1 MTEELRQSLRRAMLE
16 ASSRRHEYVTLEHLL
31 LALCSDPVGA
41 RVLQSVGVRLPRLV
55 RDIEEFL
62 DNELETL
69 PSVPPEPPEQPALA
83 AEAAEAAKAEE
94 EAAES
99 LAEPRSRARTT
110 EAESTDLTSGG
121 EPAEEPAEARN
132 PDRANGSEE
141 HAGTRA
147 AGDEQAAGD
156 GPAEG
161 AEERLPKQTIAFW
174 RVIERAAMHAHGAGK
189 TELDAGAV
197 IASLMREQECHA
209 VHALHAQDV
218 SRFDVVRYLSHGTV
232 KSAPGLGAPES
243 AEEDAEEVEDPLERF
258 AANLNERA
266 AEGSIDPLVGRLDE
280 VRVVCETLA
289 RRRKNNPVLVG
300 DPGVGKTA
308 IVEGLALA
316 VHEGNV
322 PELLSEVTIHALD
335 MGALLAGAR
344 YRGDFEQ
351 RLKAVIDRIVSEPE
365 HILFIDE
372 IHTIVGAGAVSSG
385 ALDASNILKPGLA
398 SGKLRCIGSTTH
410 AEYKGSFDRDRALAR
425 RFQMIEID
433 EPTIEES
440 AEILRGLRDRYE
452 QHHDVK
458 YADEALD
465 AAADLSARYLL
476 DRRLPD
482 KAIDLL
488 DQAGA
493 SNRLLAGEERKSVLA
508 PVDMER
514 VVASMARIPEKSVSS
529 DDRDALA
536 HLEEDLQAVIF
547 GQDEAIRSIASA
559 VKLGRAGL
567 GDLERP
573 IGSFLFSGPTG
584 VGKTELA
591 RQLAEVLGIAFTRF
605 DMSEYME
612 KHTVSRLVGA
622 PPGYVG
628 FDQGGLLTDAI
639 RRTPHTVLLL
649 DEIEKAHP
657 DVYNILLQVMDHATL
672 TDNNGR
678 KADFRHVILIMT
690 TNAGG
695 RELTTRPMGFGDRS
709 RLSAQDASRPAVE
722 RLFSPEF
729 RNRIDAWVVFKAL
742 EMDSVRLIVDKLV
755 GELGDQLRD
764 RGIAIEMTDGARGWL
779 AEHGYQPDFGARPMR
794 RLIDEKI
801 KRRLADE
808 ILFGKLSDGGRI
820 VVDAKEGAS
829 LEDGLLLRTRRR
841 RKARRKKPN

>member
-41 RVLQSVGVRLPRLV
+41 RVLQAAGVRLPRLV
-55 RDIEEFL
+55 RDVEEFL
-62 DNELETL
+62 DHQLEIL
-69 PSVPPEPPEQPALA
+69 PPALS
-83 AEAAEAAKAEE
+83 AEAAE
-94 EAAES
+94 EAAS
-99 LAEPRSRARTT
+99 
-110 EAESTDLTSGG
+110 
-121 EPAEEPAEARN
+121 PAAGTQAADDEDGAG
-132 PDRANGSEE
+132 RANGNRE
-141 HAGTRA
+141 HGGTEA
-147 AGDEQAAGD
+147 PGDEQGD
-156 GPAEG
+156 EQ
-161 AEERLPKQTIAFW
+161 LPKQTIAFW
-174 RVIERAAMHAHGAGK
+174 RVVERAAMHAHGAGK
-189 TELDAGAV
+189 SELDAGAV
-197 IASLMREQECHA
+197 IASLLREQESHA
-209 VHALHAQDV
+209 VYVLKIQDV
-218 SRFDVVRYLSHGTV
+218 SRLDVIRYLSHGTV
-232 KSAPGLGAPES
+232 KSAPGLTATQSPES
-243 AEEDAEEVEDPLERF
+243 DAEEGDEEEVEDPLERF
-258 AANLNERA
+258 ASNLNERA
-266 AEGSIDPLVGRLDE
+266 AEGAIDPLVGRLDE
-280 VRVVCETLA
+280 MRVVCETLA

-322 PELLSEVTIHALD
+322 PELLSKVTIYALD
-335 MGALLAGAR
+335 MGALLAGTR
-344 YRGDFEQ
+344 YRGDFEE
-351 RLKAVIDRIVSEPE
+351 RLKAVIERIISEPE

-385 ALDASNILKPGLA
+385 SLDASNILKPGLA

-433 EPTIEES
+433 EPTVEES

-452 QHHDVK
+452 EHHEVK
-458 YADEALD
+458 YANEALD

-482 KAIDLL
+482 KAIDLV

-493 SNRLLAGEERKSVLA
+493 SNRLQTADERKSVLD

-514 VVASMARIPEKSVSS
+514 VVASMAKIPEKSVSS

-536 HLEEDLQAVIF
+536 HLEEELEAVIF
-547 GQDEAIRSIASA
+547 GQDDAIRSISSA

-567 GDLERP
+567 GALERP

-612 KHTVSRLVGA
+612 KHTVSRLIGA

-695 RELTTRPMGFGDRS
+695 RELATKPMGFGDRS
-709 RLSAQDASRPAVE
+709 RLTAEAASKPAVE
-722 RLFSPEF
+722 RLFTPEF

-742 EMDSVRLIVDKLV
+742 EMDSVKRIVDKLV
-755 GELGDQLRD
+755 GELGGQLEE
-764 RGIAIEMTDGARGWL
+764 RGIAIELTDGARDWL
-779 AEHGYQPDFGARPMR
+779 AENGYEPDFGARPMR

-801 KRRLADE
+801 KRKLADE
-808 ILFGKLSDGGRI
+808 ILFGKLADGGKI
-820 VVDAKEGAS
+820 VVDAKEGATAN
-829 LEDGLLLRTRRR
+829 DGLLLKTGRK
-841 RKARRKKPN
+841 RKARRKKPH

>member
-1 MTEELRQSLRRAMLE
+1 MTEDLRQSLRRAMLE

-31 LALCSDPVGA
+31 LALCADPVGA
-41 RVLQSVGVRLPRLV
+41 KTLQAVGVRLPRLV
-55 RDIEEFL
+55 RELEEFL
-62 DNELETL
+62 EQQLETL
-69 PSVPPEPPEQPALA
+69 PPVLPADAADETAGSASAEMDGTQDGGAEHGPE
-83 AEAAEAAKAEE
+83 
-94 EAAES
+94 S
-99 LAEPRSRARTT
+99 
-110 EAESTDLTSGG
+110 
-121 EPAEEPAEARN
+121 
-132 PDRANGSEE
+132 
-141 HAGTRA
+141 
-147 AGDEQAAGD
+147 GDED
-156 GPAEG
+156 ESP
-161 AEERLPKQTIAFW
+161 PKQTIAFW

-189 TELDAGAV
+189 SELDAGAV
-197 IASLMREQECHA
+197 IASLMREKESQA
-209 VHALHAQDV
+209 VYLLQSQDV
-218 SRFDVVRYLSHGTV
+218 ERLDVIRYLSHGTV
-232 KSAPGLGAPES
+232 KQGSGLPAPQHVEPDADG
-243 AEEDAEEVEDPLERF
+243 EEEEEVEDPLEQF
-258 AANLNERA
+258 ASNLNERA

-280 VRVVCETLA
+280 VRVLCETLA

-316 VHEGNV
+316 VHEKNV
-322 PELLSEVTIHALD
+322 PELLSKVTIYALD
-335 MGALLAGAR
+335 MGALLAGTR

-351 RLKAVIDRIVSEPE
+351 RLKAVIDRIISEPD

-385 ALDASNILKPGLA
+385 SLDASNILKPGLA

-425 RFQMIEID
+425 RFQMIEIE
-433 EPTIEES
+433 EPSIEES

-452 QHHDVK
+452 EHHEVK

-482 KAIDLL
+482 KAIDLV

-493 SNRLLAGEERKSVLA
+493 SNRLMTKDERKGVLD

-514 VVASMARIPEKSVSS
+514 VVASMAKIPEKSVSS
-529 DDRDALA
+529 DDRDALLN
-536 HLEEDLQAVIF
+536 LEEELQAVIF
-547 GQDEAIRSIASA
+547 GQDEAIRSISSA

-567 GDLERP
+567 GTLERP

-591 RQLAEVLGIAFTRF
+591 RQLAQVLGIAFTRF

-612 KHTVSRLVGA
+612 KHTVSRLIGA

-695 RELTTRPMGFGDRS
+695 RELTTKPMGFGDRS
-709 RLSAQDASRPAVE
+709 KLSAEAASKPAVE
-722 RLFSPEF
+722 RLFTPEF

-755 GELGDQLRD
+755 GELGLQLADRD
-764 RGIAIEMTDGARGWL
+764 LRIELKEAARDWL
-779 AEHGYQPDFGARPMR
+779 AEHGYEPDFGARPMR

-808 ILFGKLSDGGRI
+808 ILFGKLADGGKI

-829 LEDGLLLRTRRR
+829 LEDGLVLRTRRKR
-841 RKARRKKPN
+841 RAKRKKAN

>member
-1 MTEELRQSLRRAMLE
+1 MTEDLRQSLRRAMLE

-31 LALCSDPVGA
+31 LALCADPVGA
-41 RVLQSVGVRLPRLV
+41 KTLQAVGVRLPRLV
-55 RDIEEFL
+55 RELEEFL
-62 DNELETL
+62 EQQLETL
-69 PSVPPEPPEQPALA
+69 PPVLPADA
-83 AEAAEAAKAEE
+83 ADETA
-94 EAAES
+94 
-99 LAEPRSRARTT
+99 
-110 EAESTDLTSGG
+110 
-121 EPAEEPAEARN
+121 
-132 PDRANGSEE
+132 GSAS
-141 HAGTRA
+141 AGTDGTQDEGA
-147 AGDEQAAGD
+147 GQAPESGDED
-156 GPAEG
+156 ESP
-161 AEERLPKQTIAFW
+161 PKQTIAFW

-189 TELDAGAV
+189 SELDAGAV
-197 IASLMREQECHA
+197 IASLMREKESQA
-209 VHALHAQDV
+209 VYLLQSQDV
-218 SRFDVVRYLSHGTV
+218 ERLDVIRYLSHGTV
-232 KSAPGLGAPES
+232 KQGSGLPAPQHVEPDADG
-243 AEEDAEEVEDPLERF
+243 EEEEEVEDPLEQF
-258 AANLNERA
+258 ASNLNERA

-280 VRVVCETLA
+280 VRVLCETLA

-322 PELLSEVTIHALD
+322 PELISQVTIYALD
-335 MGALLAGAR
+335 MGALLAGTR

-351 RLKAVIDRIVSEPE
+351 RLKAVIDRIISEPE

-385 ALDASNILKPGLA
+385 SLDASNILKPGLA

-425 RFQMIEID
+425 RFQMIEIE
-433 EPTIEES
+433 EPSIEES

-452 QHHDVK
+452 EHHEVK

-482 KAIDLL
+482 KAIDLV

-493 SNRLLAGEERKSVLA
+493 SNRLMTEDERKGVLD

-514 VVASMARIPEKSVSS
+514 VVASMAKIPEKSVSS
-529 DDRDALA
+529 DDRDALLN
-536 HLEEDLQAVIF
+536 LEEELKAVIF
-547 GQDEAIRSIASA
+547 GQDEAIRSISSA

-567 GDLERP
+567 GTLERP

-591 RQLAEVLGIAFTRF
+591 RQLAQVLGIAFTRF

-612 KHTVSRLVGA
+612 KHTVSRLIGA

-695 RELTTRPMGFGDRS
+695 RELTTKPMGFGDRS
-709 RLSAQDASRPAVE
+709 KLSAEAASKPAVE
-722 RLFSPEF
+722 RLFTPEF

-755 GELGDQLRD
+755 GELGLQLADRD
-764 RGIAIEMTDGARGWL
+764 LRIELKDAARDWL
-779 AEHGYQPDFGARPMR
+779 AEHGYEPDFGARPMR

-801 KRRLADE
+801 KRKLADE
-808 ILFGKLSDGGRI
+808 ILFGKLADGGKI

-829 LEDGLLLRTRRR
+829 LEDGLVLRTRRKR
-841 RKARRKKPN
+841 RAKRKKAN

>member
-1 MTEELRQSLRRAMLE
+1 MTEDLRQSLRRAMLE

-62 DNELETL
+62 DHQMETL
-69 PSVPPEPPEQPALA
+69 PPALS
-83 AEAAEAAKAEE
+83 AEAAGEAADPA
-94 EAAES
+94 
-99 LAEPRSRARTT
+99 RAQ
-110 EAESTDLTSGG
+110 AGG
-121 EPAEEPAEARN
+121 EE
-132 PDRANGSEE
+132 NGEVQSNGGQDQ
-141 HAGTRA
+141 AGTETP
-147 AGDEQAAGD
+147 DEEQGD
-156 GPAEG
+156 GQP
-161 AEERLPKQTIAFW
+161 PKQTIAFW
-174 RVIERAAMHAHGAGK
+174 RVVERAAMHAHGAGK

-197 IASLMREQECHA
+197 IASLMREQESHA
-209 VHALHAQDV
+209 VYVLKVQDV
-218 SRFDVVRYLSHGTV
+218 SRLDIIRYLSHGTV
-232 KSAPGLGAPES
+232 KSAPGLTAPQSPEAD
-243 AEEDAEEVEDPLERF
+243 AEEGDEEEVEDPLEQF
-258 AANLNERA
+258 ASNLNERA

-280 VRVVCETLA
+280 VRVLWETLA

-322 PELLSEVTIHALD
+322 PELLSKVTIYALD
-335 MGALLAGAR
+335 MGALLAGTR

-351 RLKAVIDRIVSEPE
+351 RLKAVIDRIISEPE

-385 ALDASNILKPGLA
+385 SLDASNILKPRLA

-433 EPTIEES
+433 EPSIEES

-452 QHHDVK
+452 EHHEVK

-482 KAIDLL
+482 KAIDLV

-493 SNRLLAGEERKSVLA
+493 ANRLMTAKERKSVLD

-514 VVASMARIPEKSVSS
+514 VVASMAKIPEKSVSS
-529 DDRDALA
+529 DDRDALLN
-536 HLEEDLQAVIF
+536 LEEELKAVIF
-547 GQDEAIRSIASA
+547 GQDEAIRSISSA

-567 GDLERP
+567 GTLERP

-612 KHTVSRLVGA
+612 KHTVSRLIGA

-695 RELTTRPMGFGDRS
+695 RELTTKPMGFGDRS
-709 RLSAQDASRPAVE
+709 KLSAEAASKPAVE
-722 RLFSPEF
+722 RLFTPEF

-755 GELGDQLRD
+755 GELGGQLDD
-764 RGIAIEMTDGARGWL
+764 RKIAIELTDKARDWL
-779 AEHGYQPDFGARPMR
+779 AEHGYEPDFGARPMR

-801 KRRLADE
+801 KRKLADE
-808 ILFGKLSDGGRI
+808 ILFGKLANGGKI
-820 VVDAKEGAS
+820 VVDAKEEAS
-829 LEDGLLLRTRRR
+829 LEDGLLLRTRRKR
-841 RKARRKKPN
+841 RARRKKPN

>member
-1 MTEELRQSLRRAMLE
+1 MTEELRLSLRRAMLE

-41 RVLQSVGVRLPRLV
+41 RVLQAVGVRLPRLV
-55 RDIEEFL
+55 REVEEFL
-62 DNELETL
+62 DHQLETL
-69 PSVPPEPPEQPALA
+69 PPALSADAAEQPVGHVAGEQA
-83 AEAAEAAKAEE
+83 APPAAGGQAAVDEGGRDRSDGNADGDGEE
-94 EAAES
+94 EAA
-99 LAEPRSRARTT
+99 PQQ
-110 EAESTDLTSGG
+110 
-121 EPAEEPAEARN
+121 AEEQP
-132 PDRANGSEE
+132 
-141 HAGTRA
+141 
-147 AGDEQAAGD
+147 
-156 GPAEG
+156 
-161 AEERLPKQTIAFW
+161 PKQTIAFW
-174 RVIERAAMHAHGAGK
+174 RVVERAAIHAHGAGK
-189 TELDAGAV
+189 TELDAGGV
-197 IASLMREQECHA
+197 IASLMREKESHA
-209 VHALHAQDV
+209 VYVLKRQDV
-218 SRFDVVRYLSHGTV
+218 NRLDVIRYLSHGTV
-232 KSAPGLGAPES
+232 KTSPGLTAPQREES
-243 AEEDAEEVEDPLERF
+243 EADHGEEEEVEDPLERF
-258 AANLNERA
+258 ASNLNERA

-280 VRVVCETLA
+280 LRVVCETLA

-308 IVEGLALA
+308 IAEGLALA
-316 VHEGNV
+316 VHEGKV
-322 PELLSEVTIHALD
+322 PELLSKVTIYALD
-335 MGALLAGAR
+335 MGALLAGTR
-344 YRGDFEQ
+344 YRGDFEE
-351 RLKAVIDRIVSEPE
+351 RLKAVIERIVAEPE

-385 ALDASNILKPGLA
+385 SLDASNILKPALA

-425 RFQMIEID
+425 RFQMIEIE
-433 EPTIEES
+433 EPTVEES
-440 AEILRGLRDRYE
+440 AEILRGLRERYE
-452 QHHDVK
+452 EHHSVK

-482 KAIDLL
+482 KAIDLV

-493 SNRLLAGEERKSVLA
+493 ANRLLSNEEQKSVLD
-508 PVDMER
+508 PLDMER
-514 VVASMARIPEKSVSS
+514 VVASMAKIPEKSVSS
-529 DDRDALA
+529 DDRDALSN
-536 HLEEDLQAVIF
+536 LEEELQRVIF
-547 GQDEAIRSIASA
+547 GQDDAIRSIASA

-567 GDLERP
+567 GSLERP

-591 RQLAEVLGIAFTRF
+591 RQLAEVLGIAFSRF

-612 KHTVSRLVGA
+612 KHTVSRLIGA

-678 KADFRHVILIMT
+678 KADFRHVIVIMT

-695 RELTTRPMGFGDRS
+695 RELTTKPMGFGERS
-709 RLSAQDASRPAVE
+709 KLSAAAASKPAVE
-722 RLFSPEF
+722 RLFTPEF

-742 EMDSVRLIVDKLV
+742 EMDSVRRIVDKLV
-755 GELGDQLRD
+755 GELGDQLKD
-764 RGIAIEMTDGARGWL
+764 RGIAIKLTDGARGWL
-779 AEHGYQPDFGARPMR
+779 AEHGYEPDFGARPMR

-801 KRRLADE
+801 KRKLADE
-808 ILFGKLSDGGRI
+808 ILFGKLAEGGTI

-829 LEDGLLLRTRRR
+829 PEDGLLLKTKPGGK
-841 RKARRKKPN
+841 RKRQKPT

>member
-1 MTEELRQSLRRAMLE
+1 MASVRMTEELRQSLRRAMLD
-16 ASSRRHEYVTLEHLL
+16 ASTRRHEYVTLEHLL

-41 RVLQSVGVRLPRLV
+41 KVLQAVGVRLPRLAS
-55 RDIEEFL
+55 DIEEYL
-62 DNELETL
+62 ADQLEARPLAL
-69 PSVPPEPPEQPALA
+69 P
-83 AEAAEAAKAEE
+83 AEAAEAPETGG
-94 EAAES
+94 EAAE
-99 LAEPRSRARTT
+99 AGPAAATGG
-110 EAESTDLTSGG
+110 AES
-121 EPAEEPAEARN
+121 E
-132 PDRANGSEE
+132 NGSPER
-141 HAGTRA
+141 AGADTPEDESA
-147 AGDEQAAGD
+147 DEQ
-156 GPAEG
+156 P
-161 AEERLPKQTIAFW
+161 PKQTLAFW
-174 RVIERAAMHAHGAGK
+174 RVVERAALHAHGAGK
-189 TELDAGAV
+189 TEVDAGGV
-197 IASLMREQECHA
+197 IAAMMREQESHA
-209 VHALHAQDV
+209 VYVLEAQDV
-218 SRFDVVRYLSHGTV
+218 SRLDVIRYLSHGTV
-232 KSAPGLGAPES
+232 KSAPGLPGAES
-243 AEEDAEEVEDPLERF
+243 PDADAAEGEEEVEDPLERF
-258 AANLNERA
+258 ASNLNERA

-322 PELLSEVTIHALD
+322 PELLSKVTIHALD
-335 MGALLAGAR
+335 MGALLAGTR

-351 RLKAVIDRIVSEPE
+351 RLKAVIDRIVAEPE

-385 ALDASNILKPGLA
+385 SLDASNILKPGLA

-433 EPTIEES
+433 EPSVEES

-452 QHHDVK
+452 EHHDVK

-482 KAIDLL
+482 KAIDLM

-493 SNRLLAGEERKSVLA
+493 ANRLVAGKERKGVLD

-514 VVASMARIPEKSVSS
+514 VVASMAKIPEKSVSS
-529 DDRDALA
+529 DDRDALLN
-536 HLEEDLQAVIF
+536 LEEELKAVIF
-547 GQDEAIRSIASA
+547 GQDEAIRSISSA

-567 GDLERP
+567 GTLERP

-612 KHTVSRLVGA
+612 KHTVSRLIGA

-695 RELTTRPMGFGDRS
+695 RELTTKPMGFGDRS
-709 RLSAQDASRPAVE
+709 KLTAEAASKPAVE
-722 RLFSPEF
+722 RLFTPEF

-742 EMDSVRLIVDKLV
+742 EMDSVRRIVDKLV
-755 GELGDQLRD
+755 GELGGQLED
-764 RGIAIEMTDGARGWL
+764 RGIKIELTAAARGWL
-779 AEHGYQPDFGARPMR
+779 AEHGYEPDFGARPMR

-801 KRRLADE
+801 KRKLADE
-808 ILFGKLSDGGRI
+808 ILFGKLADGGKI
-820 VVDAKEGAS
+820 VVDAKDGAT
-829 LEDGLLLRTRRR
+829 LEDGLLLRTRRKR
-841 RKARRKKPN
+841 RSRRKKPN

>member
-1 MTEELRQSLRRAMLE
+1 MTEDLRQSLRRAMLE

-31 LALCSDPVGA
+31 LALCADPVGA
-41 RVLQSVGVRLPRLV
+41 KVLQAVGARLPRLV
-55 RDIEEFL
+55 RDIEEYLADHL
-62 DNELETL
+62 DTL
-69 PSVPPEPPEQPALA
+69 PPAL
-83 AEAAEAAKAEE
+83 
-94 EAAES
+94 
-99 LAEPRSRARTT
+99 
-110 EAESTDLTSGG
+110 
-121 EPAEEPAEARN
+121 PAEASATGGEATGPAGGTPGSAEEAGVAAKPENGGPEESQGAAADDDANRG
-132 PDRANGSEE
+132 NGSPEQ
-141 HAGTRA
+141 GGPDP
-147 AGDEQAAGD
+147 AGDEPDEEQA
-156 GPAEG
+156 
-161 AEERLPKQTIAFW
+161 PKQTIAFW
-174 RVIERAAMHAHGAGK
+174 RVVERAAMHAHGAGK
-189 TELDAGAV
+189 AEVDAGGV
-197 IASLMREQECHA
+197 IAALMREQESHA
-209 VHALHAQDV
+209 VYVLQAQDV
-218 SRFDVVRYLSHGTV
+218 SRLDVVRYLSHGTV
-232 KSAPGLGAPES
+232 KTAPGLPGAPSPDADGETG
-243 AEEDAEEVEDPLERF
+243 EEEEVEDPLERF
-258 AANLNERA
+258 ASNLNERA

-322 PELLSEVTIHALD
+322 PELLSDVTIHALD
-335 MGALLAGAR
+335 MGALLAGTR

-351 RLKAVIDRIVSEPE
+351 RLKAVIDRIVAEPD

-433 EPTIEES
+433 EPTVEES

-452 QHHDVK
+452 EHHDVK

-482 KAIDLL
+482 KAIDLV

-493 SNRLLAGEERKSVLA
+493 SNRLMTEDARKGVLD

-514 VVASMARIPEKSVSS
+514 VVASMAKIPEKSVSS

-536 HLEEDLQAVIF
+536 HLEEELQAVIF
-547 GQDEAIRSIASA
+547 GQDQAIRSISSA

-567 GDLERP
+567 GALERP

-591 RQLAEVLGIAFTRF
+591 RQLAHVLGIAFTRF

-612 KHTVSRLVGA
+612 KHTVSRLIGA

-695 RELTTRPMGFGDRS
+695 RELTTKPMGFGDRS
-709 RLSAQDASRPAVE
+709 KLSAEAASKPAVE
-722 RLFSPEF
+722 RLFTPEF

-755 GELGDQLRD
+755 GELGLQLAERD
-764 RGIAIEMTDGARGWL
+764 LKIELKEGARNWL
-779 AEHGYQPDFGARPMR
+779 AEHGYEPDFGARPMR

-808 ILFGKLSDGGRI
+808 ILFGKLADGGKI

-829 LEDGLLLRTRRR
+829 LEDGLVLRTRRKPRTR
-841 RKARRKKPN
+841 RKAKATKPN

>member
-1 MTEELRQSLRRAMLE
+1 MTEDLRQSLRRAMLE

-31 LALCSDPVGA
+31 LALCADPVGA
-41 RVLQSVGVRLPRLV
+41 KTLQAVGVRLPRLV
-55 RDIEEFL
+55 RELEEFL
-62 DNELETL
+62 EQQLETL
-69 PSVPPEPPEQPALA
+69 SPVLPADA
-83 AEAAEAAKAEE
+83 ADEAAGSAPAAMDGAQDEGTE
-94 EAAES
+94 QAPES
-99 LAEPRSRARTT
+99 
-110 EAESTDLTSGG
+110 
-121 EPAEEPAEARN
+121 
-132 PDRANGSEE
+132 
-141 HAGTRA
+141 
-147 AGDEQAAGD
+147 GDED
-156 GPAEG
+156 ESP
-161 AEERLPKQTIAFW
+161 PKQTIAFW

-189 TELDAGAV
+189 SELDAGAV
-197 IASLMREQECHA
+197 IASLMREKESQA
-209 VHALHAQDV
+209 VYLLQSQNVTRLDV
-218 SRFDVVRYLSHGTV
+218 IRYLSHGTV
-232 KSAPGLGAPES
+232 KQGAGLPAPQRVEPDADG
-243 AEEDAEEVEDPLERF
+243 EEEEEVEDPLDQF
-258 AANLNERA
+258 ASNLNERA

-280 VRVVCETLA
+280 VRVLCETLA

-322 PELLSEVTIHALD
+322 PELISKVTIYALD
-335 MGALLAGAR
+335 MGALLAGTR

-351 RLKAVIDRIVSEPE
+351 RLKAVIDRIISEPD

-385 ALDASNILKPGLA
+385 SLDASNILKPGLA

-425 RFQMIEID
+425 RFQMIEIE
-433 EPTIEES
+433 EPSIEES

-452 QHHDVK
+452 EHHEVK

-482 KAIDLL
+482 KAIDLV

-493 SNRLLAGEERKSVLA
+493 SNRLMTKDERKGVLD

-514 VVASMARIPEKSVSS
+514 VVASMAKIPEKSVSS
-529 DDRDALA
+529 DDRDALLN
-536 HLEEDLQAVIF
+536 LEEELKAVIF
-547 GQDEAIRSIASA
+547 GQDEAIRSISSA

-567 GDLERP
+567 GTLERP

-591 RQLAEVLGIAFTRF
+591 RQLAQVLGIAFTRF

-612 KHTVSRLVGA
+612 KHTVSRLIGA

-695 RELTTRPMGFGDRS
+695 RELTTKPMGFGDRS
-709 RLSAQDASRPAVE
+709 KLSAEAASKPAVE
-722 RLFSPEF
+722 RLFTPEF

-755 GELGDQLRD
+755 GELGLQLADRD
-764 RGIAIEMTDGARGWL
+764 LRIELKDPARDWL
-779 AEHGYQPDFGARPMR
+779 AEHGYEPDFGARPMR

-808 ILFGKLSDGGRI
+808 ILFGKLADGGKI

-829 LEDGLLLRTRRR
+829 LEDGLVLRTRRKR
-841 RKARRKKPN
+841 RAKRKKPN

>member
-1 MTEELRQSLRRAMLE
+1 MTEDLRQSLRRAMFE
-16 ASSRRHEYVTLEHLL
+16 ASARRHEYVTLEHLL
-31 LALCSDPVGA
+31 LALCADPVGA
-41 RVLQSVGVRLPRLV
+41 KALQSVGVRLPRLV
-55 RDIEEFL
+55 NELEEFL
-62 DNELETL
+62 EQELEAL
-69 PSVPPEPPEQPALA
+69 PPVLPANAADDTASAVPV
-83 AEAAEAAKAEE
+83 
-94 EAAES
+94 
-99 LAEPRSRARTT
+99 
-110 EAESTDLTSGG
+110 EAEG
-121 EPAEEPAEARN
+121 A
-132 PDRANGSEE
+132 
-141 HAGTRA
+141 
-147 AGDEQAAGD
+147 QAGD
-156 GPAEG
+156 GQRTPESDDDG
-161 AEERLPKQTIAFW
+161 DPPPKQTIAFW
-174 RVIERAAMHAHGAGK
+174 RVVERAAMHAHGAGK

-197 IASLMREQECHA
+197 IASLMREKESHA
-209 VHALHAQDV
+209 VYLLQSQDV
-218 SRFDVVRYLSHGTV
+218 SRLDVIRYLSHGTV
-232 KSAPGLGAPES
+232 KAEGLPAPHSPE
-243 AEEDAEEVEDPLERF
+243 ADAEEGEEEEAQDPLEQF
-258 AANLNERA
+258 ASNLNERA

-322 PELLSEVTIHALD
+322 PELLSKVTIHALD
-335 MGALLAGAR
+335 MGALLAGTR

-351 RLKAVIDRIVSEPE
+351 RLKAVIDRIVAEPD

-385 ALDASNILKPGLA
+385 SLDASNILKPGLA

-433 EPTIEES
+433 EPSVEES

-452 QHHDVK
+452 EHHEVK

-482 KAIDLL
+482 KAIDLV

-493 SNRLLAGEERKSVLA
+493 SNRLMTAKERKGVLD

-514 VVASMARIPEKSVSS
+514 IVASMAKIPEKSVSS
-529 DDRDALA
+529 DDRDALLN
-536 HLEEDLQAVIF
+536 LEDELKAVIF
-547 GQDEAIRSIASA
+547 GQDEAIRSISSA

-567 GDLERP
+567 GTLERP

-591 RQLAEVLGIAFTRF
+591 RQLAQVLGIAFTRF

-612 KHTVSRLVGA
+612 KHTVSRLIGA

-695 RELTTRPMGFGDRS
+695 RELTTKPMGFGDRS
-709 RLSAQDASRPAVE
+709 KLSAEAASKPAVE
-722 RLFSPEF
+722 RLFTPEF
-729 RNRIDAWVVFKAL
+729 RNRIDAWVVFRAL
-742 EMDSVRLIVDKLV
+742 EMDSIRLIVDKLV
-755 GELGDQLRD
+755 GELGVQLED
-764 RGIAIEMTDGARGWL
+764 RGIAVDLTDNARDWL
-779 AEHGYQPDFGARPMR
+779 AEHGYEPDFGARPMR

-801 KRRLADE
+801 KRKLADE
-808 ILFGKLSDGGRI
+808 ILFGKLADGGKI
-820 VVDAKEGAS
+820 VVDAKEDAS
-829 LEDGLLLRTRRR
+829 LEDGLLLRTRRKPR
-841 RKARRKKPN
+841 RRARRGKK

>member
-1 MTEELRQSLRRAMLE
+1 MTEDLRQALRRAMIE
-16 ASSRRHEYVTLEHLL
+16 AAARRHEYVTPEHLL
-31 LALCSDPVGA
+31 IALCGDSTGA
-41 RVLQSVGVRLPRLV
+41 KVLQSAGVRLARLV
-55 RDIEEFL
+55 RELEEFL
-62 DNELETL
+62 EQLPETL
-69 PSVPPEPPEQPALA
+69 PPLPVTGAPDEVVGAPAGA
-83 AEAAEAAKAEE
+83 ADSGSKESAAA
-94 EAAES
+94 
-99 LAEPRSRARTT
+99 
-110 EAESTDLTSGG
+110 SGDN
-121 EPAEEPAEARN
+121 EEPM
-132 PDRANGSEE
+132 
-141 HAGTRA
+141 
-147 AGDEQAAGD
+147 
-156 GPAEG
+156 
-161 AEERLPKQTIAFW
+161 PKQTIAFW
-174 RVIERAAMHAHGAGK
+174 RIVERAAMHAHGAGRK
-189 TELDAGAV
+189 DVDIGAV
-197 IASLMREQECHA
+197 IASLMREKESQA
-209 VHALHAQDV
+209 VYLLERQGVRRLDV
-218 SRFDVVRYLSHGTV
+218 IRYLSHGTV
-232 KSAPGLGAPES
+232 KQGPDPLAPQR
-243 AEEDAEEVEDPLERF
+243 AEPDRKTDTEAEAEEEVEDPLERF
-258 AANLNERA
+258 ASNLNERA
-266 AEGSIDPLVGRLDE
+266 AEGGIDPLVGRLDE
-280 VRVVCETLA
+280 LRVLGETLA

-316 VHEGNV
+316 VHEGKV
-322 PELLSEVTIHALD
+322 PELLKGVTIHALD
-335 MGALLAGAR
+335 MGALLAGTR

-351 RLKAVIDRIVSEPE
+351 RLKAVIDRITSEPE

-385 ALDASNILKPGLA
+385 SLDASNILKPALA

-433 EPTIEES
+433 EPTVDES
-440 AEILRGLRDRYE
+440 AVILRGLRDRYE
-452 QHHDVK
+452 AHHDVR

-465 AAADLSARYLL
+465 AAADLAARYLL

-482 KAIDLL
+482 KAIDLV

-493 SNRLLAGEERKSVLA
+493 ANRLLTSAERKGVLD
-508 PVDMER
+508 PTDMER
-514 VVASMARIPEKSVSS
+514 VVASMAKIPEKSVSS
-529 DDRDALA
+529 EDRDALA
-536 HLEEDLQAVIF
+536 HLEEELGAVIF
-547 GQDEAIRSIASA
+547 GQDDAIRSITAA

-567 GDLERP
+567 GSLERP

-612 KHTVSRLVGA
+612 KHTVSRLIGA

-678 KADFRHVILIMT
+678 KADFRHVILILT

-695 RELTTRPMGFGDRS
+695 RELTTTPVGFGDRS
-709 RLSAQDASRPAVE
+709 QLSAEAASKPAVE
-722 RLFSPEF
+722 RLFTPEF

-742 EMDSVRLIVDKLV
+742 EMDSVRRIVDKLV
-755 GELGDQLRD
+755 GELGSQLED
-764 RGIAIEMTDGARGWL
+764 RGIAVELTDKARDWL
-779 AEHGYQPDFGARPMR
+779 AEHGYEPDFGARPMR

-801 KRRLADE
+801 KRQLADE
-808 ILFGKLSDGGRI
+808 ILFGKLADGGRI
-820 VVDAKEGAS
+820 LVDARDGATEDEG
-829 LEDGLLLRTRRR
+829 LVLKTRRKPR
-841 RKARRKKPN
+841 LRRKRKARKPN

>member
-1 MTEELRQSLRRAMLE
+1 MTEDLRQSLRRAMLE

-31 LALCSDPVGA
+31 LALCADPVGA
-41 RVLQSVGVRLPRLV
+41 KTLQAVGVRLPRLV
-55 RDIEEFL
+55 RELEEFL
-62 DNELETL
+62 EQQLETL
-69 PSVPPEPPEQPALA
+69 PPVLPADA
-83 AEAAEAAKAEE
+83 ADETA
-94 EAAES
+94 
-99 LAEPRSRARTT
+99 
-110 EAESTDLTSGG
+110 
-121 EPAEEPAEARN
+121 
-132 PDRANGSEE
+132 GSAS
-141 HAGTRA
+141 AGTDGTQDEGA
-147 AGDEQAAGD
+147 GQAPGSGDED
-156 GPAEG
+156 ESP
-161 AEERLPKQTIAFW
+161 PKQTIAFW

-189 TELDAGAV
+189 SELDAGAV
-197 IASLMREQECHA
+197 IASLMREKESQA
-209 VHALHAQDV
+209 VYLLQRQDV
-218 SRFDVVRYLSHGTV
+218 ARLDVIRYLSHGTV
-232 KSAPGLGAPES
+232 KQGPGLPAPQPVEPD
-243 AEEDAEEVEDPLERF
+243 AEGEEEEEVEDPLEQF
-258 AANLNERA
+258 ASNLNERA

-280 VRVVCETLA
+280 VRVLCETLA

-322 PELLSEVTIHALD
+322 PELISKVTIYALD
-335 MGALLAGAR
+335 MGALLAGTR

-351 RLKAVIDRIVSEPE
+351 RLKAVIDRIISEPE

-385 ALDASNILKPGLA
+385 SLDASNILKPGLA

-425 RFQMIEID
+425 RFQMIEIE
-433 EPTIEES
+433 EPSIEES

-452 QHHDVK
+452 EHHEVK

-482 KAIDLL
+482 KAIDLV

-493 SNRLLAGEERKSVLA
+493 SNRLMTKDERKGVLD

-514 VVASMARIPEKSVSS
+514 VVASMAKIPEKSVSS
-529 DDRDALA
+529 DDRDALLN
-536 HLEEDLQAVIF
+536 LEEELQAVIF
-547 GQDEAIRSIASA
+547 GQDEAIRSISSA

-567 GDLERP
+567 GTLERP

-591 RQLAEVLGIAFTRF
+591 RQLAQVLGIAFTRF

-612 KHTVSRLVGA
+612 KHTVSRLIGA

-695 RELTTRPMGFGDRS
+695 RELTTKPMGFGDRS
-709 RLSAQDASRPAVE
+709 KLSTEAASKPAVE
-722 RLFSPEF
+722 RLFTPEF

-755 GELGDQLRD
+755 GELGLQLADRD
-764 RGIAIEMTDGARGWL
+764 LRIELKEAARDWL
-779 AEHGYQPDFGARPMR
+779 AEHGYEPDFGARPMR

-808 ILFGKLSDGGRI
+808 ILFGKLADGGKI

-829 LEDGLLLRTRRR
+829 LEDGLVLRTRRKR
-841 RKARRKKPN
+841 RAKRKKPN

>member
-1 MTEELRQSLRRAMLE
+1 MTEDLRQSLRRAMLE

-31 LALCSDPVGA
+31 LALCADPVGA
-41 RVLQSVGVRLPRLV
+41 KTLQAVGVRLPRLV
-55 RDIEEFL
+55 RELEEFL
-62 DNELETL
+62 EQQLETL
-69 PSVPPEPPEQPALA
+69 PPVLPADA
-83 AEAAEAAKAEE
+83 ADDTA
-94 EAAES
+94 
-99 LAEPRSRARTT
+99 
-110 EAESTDLTSGG
+110 
-121 EPAEEPAEARN
+121 
-132 PDRANGSEE
+132 GSAS
-141 HAGTRA
+141 AGTDGTQDEGA
-147 AGDEQAAGD
+147 GQAPESGDED
-156 GPAEG
+156 ESP
-161 AEERLPKQTIAFW
+161 PKQTIAFW

-189 TELDAGAV
+189 SELDAGAV
-197 IASLMREQECHA
+197 IASLMREKESQA
-209 VHALHAQDV
+209 VYLLQRQDV
-218 SRFDVVRYLSHGTV
+218 ARLDVIRYLSHGTV
-232 KSAPGLGAPES
+232 KQGAGLPAPQPVEPDTEG
-243 AEEDAEEVEDPLERF
+243 EEEEEVEDPLEQF
-258 AANLNERA
+258 ASNLNERA

-280 VRVVCETLA
+280 VRVLCETLA

-322 PELLSEVTIHALD
+322 PELISKVTIYALD
-335 MGALLAGAR
+335 MGALLAGTR

-351 RLKAVIDRIVSEPE
+351 RLKAVIDRIISEPE

-385 ALDASNILKPGLA
+385 SLDASNILKPGLA

-425 RFQMIEID
+425 RFQMIEIE
-433 EPTIEES
+433 EPSIEES

-452 QHHDVK
+452 EHHEVK

-482 KAIDLL
+482 KAIDLV

-493 SNRLLAGEERKSVLA
+493 SNRLMAAKERKGVLD

-514 VVASMARIPEKSVSS
+514 VVASMAKIPEKSVSS
-529 DDRDALA
+529 DDRDALLN
-536 HLEEDLQAVIF
+536 LEEELQAVIF
-547 GQDEAIRSIASA
+547 GQDEAIRSISSA

-567 GDLERP
+567 GTLERP

-591 RQLAEVLGIAFTRF
+591 RQLAQVLGIAFTRF

-612 KHTVSRLVGA
+612 KHTVSRLIGA

-695 RELTTRPMGFGDRS
+695 RELTTKPMGFGDRS
-709 RLSAQDASRPAVE
+709 KLSAEAASKPAVE
-722 RLFSPEF
+722 RLFTPEF

-742 EMDSVRLIVDKLV
+742 EVDSVRLIVDKLV
-755 GELGDQLRD
+755 GELGLQLADRD
-764 RGIAIEMTDGARGWL
+764 LRIELKEAARDWL
-779 AEHGYQPDFGARPMR
+779 AEHGYEPDFGARPMR

-808 ILFGKLSDGGRI
+808 ILFGKLADGGKI

-829 LEDGLLLRTRRR
+829 LEDGLVLRTRRKR
-841 RKARRKKPN
+841 RAKRKKPN

>member
-1 MTEELRQSLRRAMLE
+1 MTEDLRQSLRRAMIE

-31 LALCSDPVGA
+31 LALCADPVGA
-41 RVLQSVGVRLPRLV
+41 KTLQSVGVRLPRLV
-55 RDIEEFL
+55 SELEEFL
-62 DNELETL
+62 EQQLETL
-69 PSVPPEPPEQPALA
+69 PPVLPADAADESAGAAQVEANGGQDDSGGQAPDSGDDDEPP
-83 AEAAEAAKAEE
+83 
-94 EAAES
+94 
-99 LAEPRSRARTT
+99 
-110 EAESTDLTSGG
+110 
-121 EPAEEPAEARN
+121 
-132 PDRANGSEE
+132 
-141 HAGTRA
+141 
-147 AGDEQAAGD
+147 
-156 GPAEG
+156 
-161 AEERLPKQTIAFW
+161 PKQTIAFW

-189 TELDAGAV
+189 SELDAGAV
-197 IASLMREQECHA
+197 IASLMREKESQA
-209 VHALHAQDV
+209 VYLLQRQDV
-218 SRFDVVRYLSHGTV
+218 TRLDVIRYLSHGTV
-232 KSAPGLGAPES
+232 KQGSGLPAPQRVEPD
-243 AEEDAEEVEDPLERF
+243 AEGDEQEEVEDPLEQF
-258 AANLNERA
+258 ASNLNERA

-280 VRVVCETLA
+280 VRVLCETLA

-322 PELLSEVTIHALD
+322 PELISKVTIYALD
-335 MGALLAGAR
+335 MGALLAGTR

-351 RLKAVIDRIVSEPE
+351 RLKAVIDRIISEPE

-385 ALDASNILKPGLA
+385 SLDASNILKPGLA

-433 EPTIEES
+433 EPSIEES

-452 QHHDVK
+452 EHHSVK

-482 KAIDLL
+482 KAIDLV

-493 SNRLLAGEERKSVLA
+493 ANRLMTAKERKSVLD

-514 VVASMARIPEKSVSS
+514 VVASMAKIPEKSVST
-529 DDRDALA
+529 DDRDALLN
-536 HLEEDLQAVIF
+536 LEEELKAVIF
-547 GQDEAIRSIASA
+547 GQDEAIRSISSA

-567 GDLERP
+567 GTLERP

-591 RQLAEVLGIAFTRF
+591 RQLAQVLGIAFTRF

-612 KHTVSRLVGA
+612 KHTVSRLIGA

-695 RELTTRPMGFGDRS
+695 RELTTKPMGFGDRS
-709 RLSAQDASRPAVE
+709 KLSAEAASKPAVE
-722 RLFSPEF
+722 RLFTPEF

-755 GELGDQLRD
+755 GELGGQLDDRKITIDLTDAARD
-764 RGIAIEMTDGARGWL
+764 WL
-779 AEHGYQPDFGARPMR
+779 AEHGYEPDFGARPMR

-801 KRRLADE
+801 KRKLADE
-808 ILFGKLSDGGRI
+808 ILFGKLADGGKI
-820 VVDAKEGAS
+820 VVDAKEDAS
-829 LEDGLLLRTRRR
+829 LEDGLLLRTRRKR
-841 RKARRKKPN
+841 RAKRKKPN

>member
-1 MTEELRQSLRRAMLE
+1 MTEDLRQSLRRAMLE

-31 LALCSDPVGA
+31 LALCGDPVGA
-41 RVLQSVGVRLPRLV
+41 KALQSVGVRLPRLV
-55 RDIEEFL
+55 SELEEFL
-62 DNELETL
+62 EQQLETL
-69 PSVPPEPPEQPALA
+69 PPVLPADAADEAAGAAPVEADAAQDESVEQAPDSGDEGEPP
-83 AEAAEAAKAEE
+83 
-94 EAAES
+94 
-99 LAEPRSRARTT
+99 
-110 EAESTDLTSGG
+110 
-121 EPAEEPAEARN
+121 
-132 PDRANGSEE
+132 
-141 HAGTRA
+141 
-147 AGDEQAAGD
+147 
-156 GPAEG
+156 
-161 AEERLPKQTIAFW
+161 PKQTIAFW

-189 TELDAGAV
+189 SELDAGAV
-197 IASLMREQECHA
+197 IASLMREKESQA
-209 VHALHAQDV
+209 VYLLQSQDV
-218 SRFDVVRYLSHGTV
+218 SRLDVIRYLSHGTV
-232 KSAPGLGAPES
+232 KQSSGLPAPQRVEPD
-243 AEEDAEEVEDPLERF
+243 AEGEEEEEVEDPLERF
-258 AANLNERA
+258 ASNLNERA

-280 VRVVCETLA
+280 VRVLCETLA

-322 PELLSEVTIHALD
+322 PELISKVTIYALD
-335 MGALLAGAR
+335 MGALLAGTR

-351 RLKAVIDRIVSEPE
+351 RLKAVIDRIISEPE

-385 ALDASNILKPGLA
+385 SLDASNILKPGLA

-433 EPTIEES
+433 EPSIEES

-452 QHHDVK
+452 EHHEVR

-482 KAIDLL
+482 KAIDLV

-493 SNRLLAGEERKSVLA
+493 ANRLVAAKERKSVLD

-514 VVASMARIPEKSVSS
+514 VVASMAKIPEKSVSS
-529 DDRDALA
+529 DDRDALLN
-536 HLEEDLQAVIF
+536 LEEELKAVIF
-547 GQDEAIRSIASA
+547 GQDEAIRSISSA

-567 GDLERP
+567 GTLERP

-591 RQLAEVLGIAFTRF
+591 RQLAQVLGIAFTRF

-612 KHTVSRLVGA
+612 KHTVSRLIGA

-690 TNAGG
+690 T
-695 RELTTRPMGFGDRS
+695 
-709 RLSAQDASRPAVE
+709 
-722 RLFSPEF
+722 
-729 RNRIDAWVVFKAL
+729 
-742 EMDSVRLIVDKLV
+742 
-755 GELGDQLRD
+755 
-764 RGIAIEMTDGARGWL
+764 
-779 AEHGYQPDFGARPMR
+779 
-794 RLIDEKI
+794 
-801 KRRLADE
+801 
-808 ILFGKLSDGGRI
+808 
-820 VVDAKEGAS
+820 
-829 LEDGLLLRTRRR
+829 
-841 RKARRKKPN
+841 

>member
-1 MTEELRQSLRRAMLE
+1 MTEDLRQSLRRAMLE

-31 LALCSDPVGA
+31 LALCADPVGA
-41 RVLQSVGVRLPRLV
+41 RALQSVGVRLPRLV
-55 RDIEEFL
+55 GELEEFL
-62 DNELETL
+62 EQQLETL
-69 PSVPPEPPEQPALA
+69 PPVLP
-83 AEAAEAAKAEE
+83 AEAADESAGAA
-94 EAAES
+94 
-99 LAEPRSRARTT
+99 PV
-110 EAESTDLTSGG
+110 EAEGEQTDSI
-121 EPAEEPAEARN
+121 EQA
-132 PDRANGSEE
+132 PDS
-141 HAGTRA
+141 
-147 AGDEQAAGD
+147 GDED
-156 GPAEG
+156 ESP
-161 AEERLPKQTIAFW
+161 PKQTIAFW

-189 TELDAGAV
+189 SELDAGAV
-197 IASLMREQECHA
+197 IASLMREKESQA
-209 VHALHAQDV
+209 VYLLQRQDV
-218 SRFDVVRYLSHGTV
+218 TRLDVIRYLSHGTV
-232 KSAPGLGAPES
+232 KQGGGLPAPQHVEPD
-243 AEEDAEEVEDPLERF
+243 AEGEEEEEEVEDPLEQF
-258 AANLNERA
+258 ASNLNERA

-280 VRVVCETLA
+280 VRVLCETLA

-322 PELLSEVTIHALD
+322 PELISKVTIYALD
-335 MGALLAGAR
+335 MGALLAGTR

-351 RLKAVIDRIVSEPE
+351 RLKAVIDRIISEPE

-385 ALDASNILKPGLA
+385 SLDASNILKPGLA
-398 SGKLRCIGSTTH
+398 SGKLRCIGS
-410 AEYKGSFDRDRALAR
+410 K
-425 RFQMIEID
+425 
-433 EPTIEES
+433 
-440 AEILRGLRDRYE
+440 
-452 QHHDVK
+452 
-458 YADEALD
+458 
-465 AAADLSARYLL
+465 
-476 DRRLPD
+476 
-482 KAIDLL
+482 
-488 DQAGA
+488 
-493 SNRLLAGEERKSVLA
+493 ERKSVLD

-514 VVASMARIPEKSVSS
+514 VVASMAKIPEKSVSS
-529 DDRDALA
+529 DDRDALLN
-536 HLEEDLQAVIF
+536 LEEELKAVIF
-547 GQDEAIRSIASA
+547 GQDEAIRSISSA

-567 GDLERP
+567 GTLERP

-591 RQLAEVLGIAFTRF
+591 RQLAQVLGIAFSRF

-612 KHTVSRLVGA
+612 KHTVSRLIGA

-695 RELTTRPMGFGDRS
+695 RELTTKPMGFGDRS
-709 RLSAQDASRPAVE
+709 KLSAEAASKPAVE
-722 RLFSPEF
+722 RLFTPEF

-755 GELGDQLRD
+755 GELGGQLDD
-764 RGIAIEMTDGARGWL
+764 RKITIELTDAARNWL
-779 AEHGYQPDFGARPMR
+779 AEHGYEPDFGARPMR

-801 KRRLADE
+801 KRKLADE
-808 ILFGKLSDGGRI
+808 ILFGKLADGGKI

-829 LEDGLLLRTRRR
+829 LEEGLLLRTRRKR
-841 RKARRKKPN
+841 RSKRKKPN

>member
-1 MTEELRQSLRRAMLE
+1 MTEDLRQSLRRAMLE

-31 LALCSDPVGA
+31 LALCADPVGA
-41 RVLQSVGVRLPRLV
+41 KTLQAVGARLPRLV
-55 RDIEEFL
+55 RELEEFL
-62 DNELETL
+62 EQQLETL
-69 PSVPPEPPEQPALA
+69 PPVLPADA
-83 AEAAEAAKAEE
+83 ADETA
-94 EAAES
+94 
-99 LAEPRSRARTT
+99 
-110 EAESTDLTSGG
+110 
-121 EPAEEPAEARN
+121 
-132 PDRANGSEE
+132 GSAS
-141 HAGTRA
+141 AGT
-147 AGDEQAAGD
+147 D
-156 GPAEG
+156 GTQDEG
-161 AEERLPKQTIAFW
+161 AEHAPESGDEDESPPKQTIAFW

-189 TELDAGAV
+189 SELDAGAV
-197 IASLMREQECHA
+197 IASLMREKESQA
-209 VHALHAQDV
+209 VYLLQSQNVARLDV
-218 SRFDVVRYLSHGTV
+218 IRYLSHGTV
-232 KSAPGLGAPES
+232 KQGSGLPAPQHVEPDADG
-243 AEEDAEEVEDPLERF
+243 EEEEEVEDPLEQF
-258 AANLNERA
+258 ASNLNERA

-280 VRVVCETLA
+280 VRVLCETLA

-322 PELLSEVTIHALD
+322 PELISRVTIYALD
-335 MGALLAGAR
+335 MGALLAGTR

-351 RLKAVIDRIVSEPE
+351 RLKAVIDRIISEPE

-385 ALDASNILKPGLA
+385 SLDASNILKPGLA

-425 RFQMIEID
+425 RFQMIEIE
-433 EPTIEES
+433 EPSIEES

-452 QHHDVK
+452 EHHEVK

-482 KAIDLL
+482 KAIDLV

-493 SNRLLAGEERKSVLA
+493 SNRLMTEDERKGVLD

-514 VVASMARIPEKSVSS
+514 VVASMAKIPEKSVSS
-529 DDRDALA
+529 DDRDALLN
-536 HLEEDLQAVIF
+536 LEEELKAVIF
-547 GQDEAIRSIASA
+547 GQDEAIRSISSA

-567 GDLERP
+567 GTLERP

-591 RQLAEVLGIAFTRF
+591 RQLAQVLGIAFTRF

-612 KHTVSRLVGA
+612 KHTVSRLIGA

-695 RELTTRPMGFGDRS
+695 RELTTKPMGFGDRS
-709 RLSAQDASRPAVE
+709 KLSAEAASKPAVE
-722 RLFSPEF
+722 RLFTPEF

-755 GELGDQLRD
+755 GELGLQLADRD
-764 RGIAIEMTDGARGWL
+764 LRIELKEAARDWL
-779 AEHGYQPDFGARPMR
+779 AEHGYEPDFGARPMR

-808 ILFGKLSDGGRI
+808 ILFGKLADGGKI

-829 LEDGLLLRTRRR
+829 LEDGLVLRTRRKR
-841 RKARRKKPN
+841 RAKRKKPN

>member
-1 MTEELRQSLRRAMLE
+1 MTEDLRQSLRRAMLE

-31 LALCSDPVGA
+31 LALCGDPVGA
-41 RVLQSVGVRLPRLV
+41 KTLQSVGVRLPRLV
-55 RDIEEFL
+55 RELEEFL
-62 DNELETL
+62 EQQLETL
-69 PSVPPEPPEQPALA
+69 PPVLPADAADETTGSASAEMDGTQDGGAEHGPE
-83 AEAAEAAKAEE
+83 
-94 EAAES
+94 S
-99 LAEPRSRARTT
+99 
-110 EAESTDLTSGG
+110 
-121 EPAEEPAEARN
+121 
-132 PDRANGSEE
+132 
-141 HAGTRA
+141 
-147 AGDEQAAGD
+147 GDED
-156 GPAEG
+156 ESP
-161 AEERLPKQTIAFW
+161 PKQTIAFW

-189 TELDAGAV
+189 SELDAGAV
-197 IASLMREQECHA
+197 IASLMREKESQA
-209 VHALHAQDV
+209 VYLLQRQDV
-218 SRFDVVRYLSHGTV
+218 TRLDVIRYLSHGTV
-232 KSAPGLGAPES
+232 KQGSGLPAPQRVEPDAEG
-243 AEEDAEEVEDPLERF
+243 EEDEEEVEDPLEQF
-258 AANLNERA
+258 ASNLNERA

-280 VRVVCETLA
+280 VRVLCETLA

-316 VHEGNV
+316 VHEKNV
-322 PELLSEVTIHALD
+322 PELLSKVTIYALD
-335 MGALLAGAR
+335 MGALLAGTR

-351 RLKAVIDRIVSEPE
+351 RLKAVIDRIISEPD

-385 ALDASNILKPGLA
+385 SLDASNILKPGLA

-425 RFQMIEID
+425 RFQMIEIE
-433 EPTIEES
+433 EPSIEES

-452 QHHDVK
+452 EHHEVK

-482 KAIDLL
+482 KAIDLV

-493 SNRLLAGEERKSVLA
+493 SNRLMAAKERKGVLD

-514 VVASMARIPEKSVSS
+514 VVASMAKIPEKSVSS
-529 DDRDALA
+529 DDRDALLN
-536 HLEEDLQAVIF
+536 LEEELQAVIF
-547 GQDEAIRSIASA
+547 GQDEAIRSISSA

-567 GDLERP
+567 GTLERP

-591 RQLAEVLGIAFTRF
+591 RQLAQVLGIAFTRF

-612 KHTVSRLVGA
+612 KHTVSRLIGA

-695 RELTTRPMGFGDRS
+695 RELTTKPMGFGDRS
-709 RLSAQDASRPAVE
+709 KLSAEAASKPAVE
-722 RLFSPEF
+722 RLFTPEF

-755 GELGDQLRD
+755 GELGLQLADRD
-764 RGIAIEMTDGARGWL
+764 LRIELKEAARDWL
-779 AEHGYQPDFGARPMR
+779 AEHGYEPDFGARPMR

-808 ILFGKLSDGGRI
+808 ILFGKLADGGKI

-829 LEDGLLLRTRRR
+829 LEDGLVLRTRRKR
-841 RKARRKKPN
+841 RAKRKKPN